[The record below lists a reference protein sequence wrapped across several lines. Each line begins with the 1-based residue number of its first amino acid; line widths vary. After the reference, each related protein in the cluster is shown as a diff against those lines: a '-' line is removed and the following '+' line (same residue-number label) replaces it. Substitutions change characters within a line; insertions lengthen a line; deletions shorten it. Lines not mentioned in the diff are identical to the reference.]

1 MSKAAG
7 MSREDANLSAPT
19 MIIPKG
25 TQIEVDQHGQ
35 LSIRTPGN
43 LVIQNSGIYG
53 TIESVRGS
61 VRIEPKVEV
70 EAVTVRCAKAC
81 YVQGSLTAWK
91 VEAEAIELEES
102 ARAHIMLQQTQS
114 LHVGRRARLVGNFA
128 SEKELFLLFSRFARQ
143 MRALPFGFDRSRAE
157 PEEAPAP
164 LGSLEPML
172 LPPGSGEAE
181 RPRVDAAD
189 GELPDAL
196 FFAMVLLEREFEKS
210 SGGPTQRR
218 VVQELLRLLRAHDIE
233 QLRRSYD
240 GLVRQLVHPSEDLR
254 RVRELLQSYFS

>member
-1 MSKAAG
+1 MA
-7 MSREDANLSAPT
+7 REDASLAAPT
-19 MIIPKG
+19 MIIPRG

-53 TIESVRGS
+53 TIESLQGS
-61 VRIEPKVEV
+61 VRIDPKVEV

-91 VEAEAIELEES
+91 VEAEAIELEDA
-102 ARAHIMLQQTQS
+102 ARAHIMLQQTDN

-143 MRALPFGFDRSRAE
+143 MRALPFGFDRARADG
-157 PEEAPAP
+157 EAPAP
-164 LGSLEPML
+164 RPSQLEKSAEPAL
-172 LPPGSGEAE
+172 LQPGPVGLEDAPPGDSQ
-181 RPRVDAAD
+181 

-196 FFAMVLLEREFEKS
+196 FFVMVLLEREFEKS
-210 SGGPTQRR
+210 GGGPTQRR
-218 VVQELLRLLRAHDIE
+218 VVQELLRLLRAHDVE
-233 QLRRSYD
+233 QLRRTHE
-240 GLVRQLVHPSEDLR
+240 GLLRQVSHPSEDLR
-254 RVRELLQSYFS
+254 RVRELLSSFFG

>member
-1 MSKAAG
+1 MA
-7 MSREDANLSAPT
+7 REDTALAAPT

-53 TIESVRGS
+53 TIESLQGS
-61 VRIEPKVEV
+61 VRIEHKVEV

-81 YVQGSLTAWK
+81 YIQGSLTAWK

-102 ARAHIMLQQTQS
+102 ARAHIMLQQTES

-143 MRALPFGFDRSRAE
+143 MRALPFGFDRSRSETEAVAVGLGAGE
-157 PEEAPAP
+157 PALLTGGPSGADGAAAP
-164 LGSLEPML
+164 
-172 LPPGSGEAE
+172 
-181 RPRVDAAD
+181 AAD

-196 FFAMVLLEREFEKS
+196 FFAMVLLEREFEKA

-218 VVQELLRLLRAHDIE
+218 VVQEILRLLRAHDLE
-233 QLRRSYD
+233 QLRRAHD
-240 GLVRQLVHPSEDLR
+240 GLLRQVAHPSEDLR
-254 RVRELLQSYFS
+254 RVGELLQSYFG

>member
-1 MSKAAG
+1 MP
-7 MSREDANLSAPT
+7 REDASLAAPT
-19 MIIPKG
+19 MIIPRG

-53 TIESVRGS
+53 TIESVQGS

-91 VEAEAIELEES
+91 VEAEAIELEDA
-102 ARAHIMLQQTQS
+102 ARAHIMLQQTEN

-143 MRALPFGFDRSRAE
+143 MRALPFGFDRGRAE
-157 PEEAPAP
+157 AEPVPARATA
-164 LGSLEPML
+164 LERPSEPAL
-172 LPPGSGEAE
+172 LPPGPAGA
-181 RPRVDAAD
+181 DGAAPSAVD

-196 FFAMVLLEREFEKS
+196 FFAMVLLEREFEKTN
-210 SGGPTQRR
+210 GGPTQRR
-218 VVQELLRLLRAHDIE
+218 VVQELLRLLRAHDLE
-233 QLRRSYD
+233 QLRRAFD
-240 GLVRQLVHPSEDLR
+240 GLLRQVSHPSEDLR
-254 RVRELLQSYFS
+254 RVRELMSSFFG